1 MPRKWSCNLACL
13 AVSGGILRNPAAD
26 VGRGRS
32 VGEEVDTALE
42 VIEADV
48 TLCCMKSSVG
58 YRKESLQAIE

>member
-1 MPRKWSCNLACL
+1 MSHW
-13 AVSGGILRNPAAD
+13 AAD